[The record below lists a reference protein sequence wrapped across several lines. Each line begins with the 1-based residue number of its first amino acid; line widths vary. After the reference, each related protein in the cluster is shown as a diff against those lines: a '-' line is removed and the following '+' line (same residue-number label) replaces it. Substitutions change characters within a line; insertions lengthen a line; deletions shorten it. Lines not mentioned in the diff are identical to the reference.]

1 MALAKIGVDL
11 QIFNTLK
18 KSEKPLTLTQLAE
31 KSGAAPELLGTK
43 IGIFGYISLMTAV
56 RILRTQA
63 AFNLIKETGKDEFAA
78 NRLTSILADE
88 NVSGAIEQL

>member
-11 QIFNTLK
+11 RIFDILK
-18 KSEKPLTLTQLAE
+18 NSEKSLALSQLAE

-43 IGIFGYISLMTAV
+43 IGFLSYISLMTAV

-78 NRLTSILADE
+78 NRLTSILADG